1 MLGFSAGC
9 LAVCAGSYPMRGCK
23 CEVLLLCLRS
33 CRAFAGAVA
42 PIAPATAPNFTS
54 PPFLGA
60 GKGCQLSY
68 VRSRGAEWAS
78 AVHVCCGMLLRS
90 RVALLAGLVQL
101 RGSAELRRCGLIPL
115 PYHTPSRS
123 DAQLQLPIP
132 LYFSDSLLVGLKH
145 YSALQLLSL
154 RCGLLFRANYYGL
167 GGGRRIHCAP
177 SCPKA
182 QLYAA
187 CTL

>member
-23 CEVLLLCLRS
+23 CEVLLLCVRS

-78 AVHVCCGMLLRS
+78 AVRVCCGMLLRS

-101 RGSAELRRCGLIPL
+101 RGSAGLRRCGLIPL
-115 PYHTPSRS
+115 PYHFVGRCSSTKSAGRLQNTFEATRSR
-123 DAQLQLPIP
+123 P
-132 LYFSDSLLVGLKH
+132 LNLNIADEV
-145 YSALQLLSL
+145 
-154 RCGLLFRANYYGL
+154 C
-167 GGGRRIHCAP
+167 RR
-177 SCPKA
+177 
-182 QLYAA
+182 
-187 CTL
+187 

>member
-1 MLGFSAGC
+1 MTSVGFGVRNLAFQRCNMLGFSAGC

-23 CEVLLLCLRS
+23 CEVLLLCVRS

-78 AVHVCCGMLLRS
+78 AMRVCCGMLLRS

-101 RGSAELRRCGLIPL
+101 RGSAGLRRCGLIPL

-132 LYFSDSLLVGLKH
+132 LYFSDSLLVGL
-145 YSALQLLSL
+145 
-154 RCGLLFRANYYGL
+154 N
-167 GGGRRIHCAP
+167 
-177 SCPKA
+177 
-182 QLYAA
+182 
-187 CTL
+187 